1 MPTPIPIPLD
11 DPRLGGVESPDF
23 VAGMLQ
29 LHARPGSDPRTKSFD
44 DASDPRWLAGH
55 QVLVPYETLPNG
67 QVLPAT
73 ALYWLPVFSDTEALR
88 AWMEVPPGMTPPG
101 PLLGPVVTHAAIV
114 EAPSGL
120 QALVSS
126 TPTRT
131 IDRVLVNPM
140 GPATTDVKLDLL
152 AERAVS
158 VGEPEPGAAPSRHVL
173 GRRHHKEPGVEP
185 VAIDERFLSDPL
197 VHPSG
202 RSAAREEVRSLYA
215 EAERAGIQGRFDEA
229 AELYWAAGRKA
240 ERLAAVQVMS
250 IAAARA
256 ARMLKAAGK
265 TELAAD
271 RLKVG
276 WAGMRLCANQ
286 TWLYDELVFL
296 VEIALELGR
305 DQSVFTRHDYMDYVA
320 PLHALSE
327 AMRGRSAD
335 PVAAELAKRA
345 DDLCL
350 RVSYDLVATKAPA
363 KPYGS

>member
-1 MPTPIPIPLD
+1 MPTPIPLD
-11 DPRLGGVESPDF
+11 DPRLGGVENPDF

-55 QVLVPYETLPNG
+55 RVLVPYETLPNG

-73 ALYWLPVFSDTEALR
+73 ALHWLPIFSDTEALR

-114 EAPSGL
+114 EAPVELQELVRSV
-120 QALVSS
+120 QAL
-126 TPTRT
+126 
-131 IDRVLVNPM
+131 DRVLVNPM
-140 GPATTDVKLDLL
+140 GPASADARLDLL
-152 AERAVS
+152 LER
-158 VGEPEPGAAPSRHVL
+158 SRSLAMPTQDETRHHRLL
-173 GRRHHKEPGVEP
+173 GRARATSGGGP
-185 VAIDERFLSDPL
+185 VTIEQRFLSSAL
-197 VHPSG
+197 VGTAG
-202 RSAAREEVRSLYA
+202 RSAAREEVRSSYA
-215 EAERAGIQGRFDEA
+215 EAERVGVEGRFDEA

-256 ARMLKAAGK
+256 ARWLKAAGK
-265 TELAAD
+265 LELAAD

-305 DQSVFTRHDYMDYVA
+305 DQSVFTKHDYMDYVA

-327 AMRGRSAD
+327 VMRGRSAD
-335 PVAAELAKRA
+335 PAAAEIAKRA

-350 RVSYDLVATKAPA
+350 RVSHDLVATKAPA